1 MKRIGYECDRAAQY
15 GVTLLELMLVITLAG
30 IILGIA
36 IPNFREFMLNS
47 RMTSAVNDLHVA
59 VHLARTES
67 IKRNAQ
73 TVVCFSADPTAAL
86 PACDGDGSQGWV
98 VFVDDD
104 LDDVIESSDRNLQV
118 DAGEEVILRHAALP
132 DAISVRSEPAG
143 NAGYIAFNRSGFT
156 ITAADD
162 VESVVMCDRRGN
174 RALDGNDV
182 SAARALQLSPTGRP
196 SVTKSVSD
204 IAAMG
209 GCP

>member
-1 MKRIGYECDRAAQY
+1 MKRTCDECDRAAQY
-15 GVTLLELMLVITLAG
+15 GVTLLELMLVITVAAV
-30 IILGIA
+30 ILGIA

-73 TVVCFSADPTAAL
+73 TVVCFSADPSAAL
-86 PACDGDGSQGWV
+86 PECDGDGSQGWV

-118 DAGEEVILRHAALP
+118 DAGEEVILRHVGLSETIA
-132 DAISVRSEPAG
+132 VRSEPAS

-162 VESVVMCDRRGN
+162 VESVVMCDQRGN
-174 RALDGNDV
+174 RALDGNDL
-182 SAARALQLSPTGRP
+182 SAARALQISPTGRP

-204 IAAMG
+204 IVALG